1 MSVIAVVTT
10 ITALASTV
18 RSVNQKQNALL
29 SMDAA
34 IKSRNS
40 MNANAEEELWIAEQK
55 MAAYTEYATTQEE
68 FAQKEKIITI
78 VSTSIAFIS
87 AIIFVVQIRRG

>member
-1 MSVIAVVTT
+1 MSVLAVVTT
-10 ITALASTV
+10 ITALASAV

-34 IKSRNS
+34 IKSKNS
-40 MNANAEEELWIAEQK
+40 MNADAEEELWIAEQK
-55 MAAYTEYATTQEE
+55 MEAYTEYAKTQEE
-68 FAQKEKIITI
+68 LAQKEKIITI
-78 VSTSIAFIS
+78 ASTSLAFIS

>member
-40 MNANAEEELWIAEQK
+40 MNADSEEELWIAEQK
-55 MAAYTEYATTQEE
+55 MEAYTEYAKTQEE
-68 FAQKEKIITI
+68 LAQKEKIITI
-78 VSTSIAFIS
+78 ASTSLAFIS

>member
-34 IKSRNS
+34 IKSKNS
-40 MNANAEEELWIAEQK
+40 MNADAEEELWIAEQK
-55 MAAYTEYATTQEE
+55 MEAYTEYAKTQEE
-68 FAQKEKIITI
+68 LAQKEKIITI
-78 VSTSIAFIS
+78 ASTSLAFIS

>member
-1 MSVIAVVTT
+1 MSVLAVVTT
-10 ITALASTV
+10 ITALASAV

-40 MNANAEEELWIAEQK
+40 MNADAEEELWIAEQK
-55 MAAYTEYATTQEE
+55 MEAYTEYAKTQEE
-68 FAQKEKIITI
+68 LAQKEKIITI
-78 VSTSIAFIS
+78 ASTSLAFIS

>member
-40 MNANAEEELWIAEQK
+40 MNADAEEELWIAEQK
-55 MAAYTEYATTQEE
+55 MEAYTEYAKTQEE
-68 FAQKEKIITI
+68 LAQKEKIITI
-78 VSTSIAFIS
+78 ASTSLAFIS

>member
-1 MSVIAVVTT
+1 MSVLAVVTT

-40 MNANAEEELWIAEQK
+40 MNADAEEELWIAEQK
-55 MAAYTEYATTQEE
+55 MEAYTEYAKTQEE
-68 FAQKEKIITI
+68 LAQKEKIITI
-78 VSTSIAFIS
+78 ASTSLAFIS